1 MPAELSERL
10 TGECLCGGDGWRE
23 HLRCAKTEWC
33 ANGGVRDVTITRPAS
48 DAVLMAVLSGDAPAQ
63 LAGVIRL
70 RRSASA
76 VNSRLPFHAILTGV
90 SDATLAR
97 TL

>member
-10 TGECLCGGDGWRE
+10 TGECLCGDDGWRE

-33 ANGGVRDVTITRPAS
+33 ANGARDVTITRPVGHATITRPAS

-76 VNSRLPFHAILTGV
+76 VNSRLPFHAILTDV
-90 SDATLAR
+90 
-97 TL
+97 